1 MVKLTN
7 VTSLTGNGLRDWLI
21 QRVTSI
27 VMVVY
32 IIFLLGFLIA
42 NPGLQFFTWQAL
54 FKSSAF
60 RIFSVLF
67 LLSLMWHAWI
77 GMWTI
82 TTDYLKPLCI
92 RLPVQIIII
101 LALMTYVIWGVSILW
116 SI

>member
-27 VMVVY
+27 VMAVY

-42 NPGLQFFTWQAL
+42 NHNLQFFAWQAL
-54 FKSSAF
+54 FTNSIF

-77 GMWTI
+77 GLWTI
-82 TTDYLKPLCI
+82 TTDYLKPLCV

-101 LALMTYVIWGVSILW
+101 LALFIYVIWGIAILW